1 MQPPNESDHTS
12 KETPMHVLEVRNAEL
27 IESLTKQ
34 VAEQHI
40 TYGAIVAL
48 IGAVDSFT
56 VSTNPAGDPTAHTY
70 SHYPLPAEMTATGE
84 IVDGKPHIHAVMAV
98 QGDRAIGG
106 HLHTAHL
113 GTSFARAY
121 VIPSEHHVAVPA
133 HEQIVFE
140 QFPDEGAPAGRG
152 RINDTR
158 VALP

>member
-1 MQPPNESDHTS
+1 
-12 KETPMHVLEVRNAEL
+12 MHVFEVRNAEL

-34 VAEQHI
+34 AAEQNI
-40 TYGAIVAL
+40 TYAAIVAL
-48 IGAVDSFT
+48 IGAIDSFT

-98 QGDRAIGG
+98 QGDRTIGG

-121 VIPSEHHVAVPA
+121 VIPSEHHVAVPSG
-133 HEQIVFE
+133 EQIVFA
-140 QFPDEGAPAGRG
+140 QFPDEDAPQDRG
-152 RINDTR
+152 RNNDTR
-158 VALP
+158 VAVPPPPATNTPPAPRPN